1 MINKSASANWKGGLQ
16 EGTGTISTESGVLD
30 EVNYGFKKRFEGE
43 PGSNPEELVAAAHA
57 SCFSMALSMIL
68 GDAGFKADDISTKAV
83 VSLEKKDDGF
93 AITKS
98 HLTVTAKVPGATAE
112 DFAKAAETAK
122 ANCPISK
129 LLDTEITMD
138 ATLA

>member
-1 MINKSASANWKGGLQ
+1 MIDKKASANWKGGLKD
-16 EGTGTISTESGVLD
+16 GTGTISTESGVLD
-30 EVNYGFKKRFEGE
+30 AVNYGFRKRFEGE
-43 PGSNPEELVAAAHA
+43 AGSNPEELVAAAHA

-68 GDAGFKADDISTKAV
+68 GEAGFTADDISTEAT

-93 AITKS
+93 AVTKS
-98 HLTVTAKVPGATAE
+98 HLVVTAKIPDVSAE
-112 DFAKAAETAK
+112 DFEKAANTAK

-129 LLDTEITMD
+129 LLNAEITMD